1 MDPLAS
7 MTALAD
13 YWDIES
19 DEKAR
24 VLCARLDWHANG
36 PAAATTRK
44 SSKDQMEPSL

>member
-24 VLCARLDWHANG
+24 VVCARLDWHANG

-44 SSKDQMEPSL
+44 SSKD